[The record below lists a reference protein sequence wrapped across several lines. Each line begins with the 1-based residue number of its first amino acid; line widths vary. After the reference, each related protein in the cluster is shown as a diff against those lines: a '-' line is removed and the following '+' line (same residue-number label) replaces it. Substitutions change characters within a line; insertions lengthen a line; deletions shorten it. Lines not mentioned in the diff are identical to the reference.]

1 MYRILK
7 TRFKMGK
14 ITRKIKK
21 NKKNIKR
28 GMGVHQGGHA
38 GVGPGGRTVE
48 STRCCL
54 RAC

>member
-14 ITRKIKK
+14 IARKI
-21 NKKNIKR
+21 KKNIKR

-38 GVGPGGRTVE
+38 GVGPGGKTVE